1 MQHESMSGLENSAIL
16 NSESN
21 PNLNSTVGHNQSSKK
36 GATTVTSGGGG
47 PNSVSSTN
55 KLGFNL
61 NYNTSSKLA
70 STNKLVG
77 SVQVSFLFQ
86 FSLSPYST
94 SCCRVRFSLSL
105 SQLFVL
111 FLLSYFIDVVSFR
124 CVYLLFLLFI
134 FFKFIFVLHERAS
147 FCRREL
153 KVGFS
158 RCSIRLDIVIL
169 DRLIRH

>member
-1 MQHESMSGLENSAIL
+1 MSGLENSAIL

-77 SVQVSFLFQ
+77 SVQVSY
-86 FSLSPYST
+86 SL
-94 SCCRVRFSLSL
+94 L
-105 SQLFVL
+105 VL
-111 FLLSYFIDVVSFR
+111 ALALLYILLSCPFLVVVVSAF
-124 CVYLLFLLFI
+124 CFTFYCPISSMLSHFVVFIYCFYYLYFLNLYSCFI
-134 FFKFIFVLHERAS
+134 KELHHSVEES
-147 FCRREL
+147 
-153 KVGFS
+153 
-158 RCSIRLDIVIL
+158 
-169 DRLIRH
+169 